1 MAAPVVAQDAP
12 QQWTRIVSGD
22 VEVIGNADSAALRDA
37 ASQVVGVRDA
47 LAALVPSTVRVTVP
61 ITILLDCEGTQ
72 PSDVV
77 ERPWR
82 VYVAGRCGRVGDD
95 EGGAAERYARIVLRR
110 AVHPLPLWLEVG
122 VARLA
127 LAGVRE
133 PTGRVQFAT
142 FHAADVRGHQHPPV
156 PAREVFSAQHASEVW
171 QNRQRRVAFVSQSL
185 VYVHRIVQAGDLG
198 ACLGPPGPRDDPA
211 ARLRACL
218 HGDIDPFHEGVMATW
233 PAGLARLTVRA
244 GAVPSLLD
252 AYPLSDV
259 EWKARVLDGVLAT
272 ASVSVAKRRVDAW
285 GLTADSGPALPGLL
299 ARLADAT
306 GESARAR
313 ALFER
318 AVAAPTDPLD
328 AYHYAAALLA
338 PARRAQTVER
348 LPAPDAAR
356 AEALLAITVRQ
367 HAFADAYALQGIALL
382 AAGDHSRA
390 IESLT
395 TAVETS
401 WDEPTAL
408 WLVRAY
414 AAGRLSASARR
425 LAESL
430 RLSSEQAG
438 VRRTADQLLRDLPA
452 DQGDVPGVPV
462 LPPLGAGEQ
471 RARGRLLSIECAD
484 DWVSLVIDTPRGTE
498 RFVTARLS
506 LLRFV
511 SFGPPPAPAICGPR
525 RAPERVVVNWRVV
538 ATQPPA
544 ATGVAS
550 AVAFVE
556 R

>member
-1 MAAPVVAQDAP
+1 MSTHARTRLASACNQVHWLRLRLRLGRTLRSGPEWWRAAAFVVWWLAMAAPVVAQDAP
-12 QQWTRIVSGD
+12 QRWTRIVSGD
-22 VEVIGNADSAALRDA
+22 VEAIGNADSVALRHV

-47 LAALVPSTVRVTVP
+47 LAALVPSTARVTVP
-61 ITILLDCEGTQ
+61 ITILLDCEAAQ
-72 PSDVV
+72 ASEVV

-142 FHAADVRGHQHPPV
+142 FHAADVRGYQHPPV

-185 VYVHRIVQAGDLG
+185 VYVHRIVRAGDLG
-198 ACLGPPGPRDDPA
+198 ACLGASGPRDDPA

-244 GAVPSLLD
+244 GAEPSPLE

-259 EWKARVLDGVLAT
+259 EWKARVIDGVLAT

-299 ARLADAT
+299 ARFADAT

-313 ALFER
+313 AVFER
-318 AVAAPTDPLD
+318 AVAAPGDPLD

-338 PARRAQTVER
+338 PALRAQTVELR
-348 LPAPDAAR
+348 RGHVADR
-356 AEALLAITVRQ
+356 HSLAV
-367 HAFADAYALQGIALL
+367 AD
-382 AAGDHSRA
+382 HH
-390 IESLT
+390 
-395 TAVETS
+395 VEENHRRCATQ
-401 WDEPTAL
+401 
-408 WLVRAY
+408 
-414 AAGRLSASARR
+414 RR
-425 LAESL
+425 LL
-430 RLSSEQAG
+430 R
-438 VRRTADQLLRDLPA
+438 
-452 DQGDVPGVPV
+452 
-462 LPPLGAGEQ
+462 
-471 RARGRLLSIECAD
+471 
-484 DWVSLVIDTPRGTE
+484 
-498 RFVTARLS
+498 
-506 LLRFV
+506 
-511 SFGPPPAPAICGPR
+511 
-525 RAPERVVVNWRVV
+525 
-538 ATQPPA
+538 
-544 ATGVAS
+544 
-550 AVAFVE
+550 
-556 R
+556 